1 MLGNP
6 EFFRAEWAIIKHALA
21 NVINEYHKYS
31 LSTVELALNLL
42 KQLMQTGARDTVIE
56 LCREIFGD
64 LQLLQREGRR
74 NLVFLSQEVL
84 SEL

>member
-1 MLGNP
+1 LGNT
-6 EFFRAEWAIIKHALA
+6 EFFRAEWAIIKHTLA
-21 NVINEYHKYS
+21 NIINEYYKYS

-56 LCREIFGD
+56 LSREVLGG
-64 LQLLQREGRR
+64 LQLLQMEGRR
-74 NLVFLSQEVL
+74 NLVFLSQDVL